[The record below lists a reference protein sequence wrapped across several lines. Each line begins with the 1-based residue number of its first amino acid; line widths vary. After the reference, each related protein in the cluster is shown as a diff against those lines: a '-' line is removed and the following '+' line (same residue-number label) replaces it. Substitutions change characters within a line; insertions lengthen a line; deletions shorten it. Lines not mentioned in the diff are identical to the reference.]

1 MKKSSKI
8 GLGVG
13 GAMCVAGLVLF
24 GVGISSGGG
33 EYVIASDIN
42 DMNGRIQEQKVFTMK
57 KTKLEDIHTAE
68 IDLEELKLT
77 IKPSEDENYYLEYQA
92 KAKKGKNPLEYTVEN
107 GVLNVTET
115 IEEKFY
121 LISIDLS
128 FLNEW
133 IGNPQKESREEVV
146 LYVPSNKKL
155 DYFSAE
161 MGEYDFYAE
170 GLNCKEAD
178 IRVEYGD
185 FVIKNSVLDRGSIV
199 VENGGMEADQIEWN
213 ETDVTLQYGSLFV
226 NDSKWNDSTIKIED
240 GDLETNQLSC
250 TQTDISLEY
259 GGFVGKNISMKDS
272 TVSLEDGGMTAEE
285 IAIEGDVTIASE
297 YGDVLLDVVPE
308 NLSGLSISCD
318 TEYGGIE
325 VGDLD
330 GKISENEEEESMSYE
345 RKAEQEKG
353 YLQVECEE
361 GDIEIK

>member
-8 GLGVG
+8 GLGIG
-13 GAMCVAGLVLF
+13 GAMCVSGLVLF
-24 GVGISSGGG
+24 GVGMSSGGG

-42 DMNGRIQEQKVFTMK
+42 DMNGNIQEQKVFTMK

-77 IKPSEDENYYLEYQA
+77 IKPSEDENYYLEYQV

-107 GVLNVTET
+107 GTLNVTET

-121 LISIDLS
+121 LISLDLS

-155 DYFSAE
+155 DYFFAE

-170 GLNCKEAD
+170 GLNSKEAD

-199 VENGGMEADQIEWN
+199 VENGGMEADQVEWN
-213 ETDVTLQYGSLFV
+213 EMDVTLQYGSLFV
-226 NDSKWNDSTIKIED
+226 NNSKWDDSSIKVED
-240 GDLETNQLSC
+240 GDLESNQLSC
-250 TQTDISLEY
+250 TQTDISVEY
-259 GGFVGKNISMKDS
+259 GGFMGKNIRMKDS
-272 TVSLEDGGMTAEE
+272 MVSLEDGGMTAEE
-285 IAIEGDVTIASE
+285 IAIEGDVTITSE

-318 TEYGGIE
+318 TEYGFIE

-345 RKAEQEKG
+345 RKAAQEEG